1 MEKYKK
7 EEVIHQRNIPARIIL
22 QGYWA
27 GEGDT
32 APHWHQHLELNL
44 VICGTVDFFVN
55 GKEKRVGGFVGKI

>member
-44 VICGTVDFFVN
+44 VLCGTVDFFVN
-55 GKEKRVGGFVGKI
+55 GK